1 MLCCQG
7 CRAKDIIRQT
17 LLHGSPDA
25 RKAGEIEG
33 QQHSRLVARGKYVH
47 GFEGRNSWFM
57 LNDVSNGRVVH
68 QVKPDSIDEY
78 KAAAC
83 VAF

>member
-1 MLCCQG
+1 MDWKVGALG
-7 CRAKDIIRQT
+7 VRYT
-17 LLHGSPDA
+17 DA
-25 RKAGEIEG
+25 
-33 QQHSRLVARGKYVH
+33 
-47 GFEGRNSWFM
+47 
-57 LNDVSNGRVVH
+57 SNGRVVH

>member
-1 MLCCQG
+1 MLGRQAKLKYNSTQG
-7 CRAKDIIRQT
+7 SLREVNMSTGSKVGALCVRQT
-17 LLHGSPDA
+17 G
-25 RKAGEIEG
+25 G
-33 QQHSRLVARGKYVH
+33 Y
-47 GFEGRNSWFM
+47 
-57 LNDVSNGRVVH
+57 NGWAVH